1 MDPSQ
6 RKMLEVVYEAFESAG
21 VALSQV
27 SGTRTACFVACF
39 TADFQQMAFKEPS
52 FRHSLAAT
60 GVDPG
65 IISNRITSSLTFRL
79 LPRLK
84 WSLP

>member
-21 VALSQV
+21 VTLSQV
-27 SGTRTACFVACF
+27 SGTRTAFFVACF
-39 TADFQQMAFKEPS
+39 TADFQQMAFKEPA

-60 GVDPG
+60 GVDPS
-65 IISNRITSSLTFRL
+65 IISNRIITYST
-79 LPRLK
+79 LK
-84 WSLP
+84 DPA